1 MINISQLSTVLDRF
15 SRRERIIFYASVVFV
30 ALALIDRLLVSPAL
44 DKIASLESNI
54 TDKKEIIQKD
64 LHFIYLKKGIEKEAS
79 SYAGY
84 FKKEASYDEGM
95 NAFLKL
101 IEDIARR
108 SSIDLLNI
116 RPAGVKAE
124 KGIVKYYV
132 DLNCRGRMEQII
144 LFIYRIESAKKIL
157 TIDKVTISAQEEG
170 SSVAQCRL
178 TVSGLSIP

>member
-1 MINISQLSTVLDRF
+1 MINISQLNAILDRF
-15 SRRERIIFYASVVFV
+15 SRREKIIFYASVVFV
-30 ALALIDRLLVSPAL
+30 VIALIDRLLVLPAL

-54 TDKKEIIQKD
+54 TDKKAVIQKD

-101 IEDIARR
+101 IEDFARR
-108 SSIDLLNI
+108 SSVNLLNI
-116 RPAGVKAE
+116 RPAGIKAE
-124 KGIVKYYV
+124 KGIVRYYV
-132 DLNCRGRMEQII
+132 DLNCRGKMERVVD
-144 LFIYRIESAKKIL
+144 FFYRIESANKIL

-170 SSVAQCRL
+170 SSVAKCRL
-178 TVSGLSIP
+178 TVSKLVIP